1 MKLYVLVL
9 TRTNMAGTKSPN
21 NCPNCKTDSL
31 DSHIGMQL
39 STKLTVE
46 FCTQCG
52 YVGSTDQSVKIPS
65 QIVRLSAEAMFRHQG
80 YAGFSD
86 FVRDCI
92 RRRCEEI
99 INSGMDNSTE
109 AARSL
114 N

>member
-1 MKLYVLVL
+1 MAAPKL
-9 TRTNMAGTKSPN
+9 NN
-21 NCPNCKTDSL
+21 NCPHCKNYPL
-31 DSHIGMQL
+31 DNHIGMQL

-46 FCTQCG
+46 FCSQCG

-109 AARSL
+109 TSRHL
-114 N
+114 V